1 VPYGYLPS
9 RAPSFGKVADAYE
22 AYRLGYTG
30 LVWDHLA
37 RRCGLVEGADV
48 VDVGCGTGLS
58 SHPLIERGAR
68 VVGVDP
74 DAEMLARAESTLGD
88 RARFMQGRA
97 EDLPLPD
104 SSADLIVSAQAAHW
118 FEEPDSTDEILRV
131 LRPGGHVAYVWKYPT
146 PETPYTYLVDE
157 IATRLTGRSLLA
169 GAIYGIGTI
178 PQLLRPGF
186 ERYSRTTFEQ
196 PVAYTVER
204 YVGHVSSRERIRQL
218 LGSRMD
224 ELLTELTERLSQLEP
239 TGAFVEQNLAYVVS
253 ARRSAS

>member
-1 VPYGYLPS
+1 MPS

-58 SHPLIERGAR
+58 SRPLIERGAR
-68 VVGVDP
+68 VVGVEP
-74 DAEMLARAESTLGD
+74 DAEMLARAEATLGD
-88 RARFMQGRA
+88 RARFVQGRA

-104 SSADLIVSAQAAHW
+104 DSADLVVSAQAAHW
-118 FEEPDSTDEILRV
+118 FEEPDSSDEILRV
-131 LRPGGHVAYVWKYPT
+131 LRPGGYVAYVWKYPT

-169 GAIYGIGTI
+169 GAIYGIGTVS
-178 PQLLRPGF
+178 QLLRPGL
-186 ERYSRTTFEQ
+186 EGYSRQTFEQ

-204 YVGHVSSRERIRQL
+204 YVGYVSSRERIRQL
-218 LGSRMD
+218 LGARMD
-224 ELLTELTERLSQLEP
+224 ELLSELSARLTQLEP
-239 TGAFVEQNLAYVVS
+239 TGAFVEQNLAYVIS

>member
-9 RAPSFGKVADAYE
+9 DSPSFARVADAYE
-22 AYRLGYTG
+22 TYRLGYTG
-30 LVWDHLA
+30 LVWDYLA

-48 VDVGCGTGLS
+48 VDIGCGTGLS
-58 SHPLIERGAR
+58 SRPLIDRGAR
-68 VVGVDP
+68 VTGVEPDP
-74 DAEMLARAESTLGD
+74 VMLARAEATLGEQ
-88 RARFMQGRA
+88 ARFISGRA

-104 SSADLIVSAQAAHW
+104 ASADLIVSAQAAHW
-118 FEEPDSTDEILRV
+118 FEEPDASNEILRV
-131 LRPGGHVAYVWKYPT
+131 LRPGGHVAFVWKYPT

-169 GAIYGIGTI
+169 GAIYGIGTVS
-178 PQLLRPGF
+178 QLLRPGL
-186 ERYSRTTFEQ
+186 ESYARVTFEQ

-224 ELLTELTERLSQLEP
+224 ELLAELHERISRLEP
-239 TGAFVEQNLAYVVS
+239 SGAFIEQNLAYVIS
-253 ARRSAS
+253 ARRST